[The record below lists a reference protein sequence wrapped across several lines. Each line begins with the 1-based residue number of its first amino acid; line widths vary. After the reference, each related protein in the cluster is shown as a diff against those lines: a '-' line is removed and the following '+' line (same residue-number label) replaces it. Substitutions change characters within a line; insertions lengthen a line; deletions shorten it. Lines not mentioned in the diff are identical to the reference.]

1 MPTPNLNIDVDMGAL
16 PEIRSYA
23 AKSDGG
29 NVFLTD
35 SGSFYEK
42 LPKGVSTISA
52 TAQGTGLTVHL
63 TTNTGG
69 AYRYLSRT
77 ADAGQ
82 TVVLSNVAV
91 PKGETRYLNVQT
103 KGTGDV
109 GVTIIT
115 YPL

>member
-1 MPTPNLNIDVDMGAL
+1 MTTANADFGAL
-16 PEIRSYA
+16 PKIRSYA

-29 NVFLTD
+29 NVTFP
-35 SGSFYEK
+35 GSRSMYEQ
-42 LPKGVSTISA
+42 LPTGVSTISA
-52 TAQGTGLTVHL
+52 TSQGTGLSVHL
-63 TTNTGG
+63 TTATGG

-77 ADAGQ
+77 AAAGQ

-103 KGTGDV
+103 NSPGDV

-115 YPL
+115 YPLT

>member
-1 MPTPNLNIDVDMGAL
+1 MATPNLDAL

-29 NVFLTD
+29 NVFLTS
-35 SGSFYEK
+35 SGGFYER

-52 TAQGTGLTVHL
+52 TSQGAGLSVHL
-63 TTNTGG
+63 TTGTGG
-69 AYRYLSRT
+69 AYRYLSRN
-77 ADAGQ
+77 AGPGQ

-103 KGTGDV
+103 DGTGDV

-115 YPL
+115 YPLT